1 MIPQEIIRKK
11 REKKI
16 LTNQEIETFV
26 KGLTDNSFSDS
37 HIAAMS
43 MAIYLNGMN
52 VEETVSLTKSMTN
65 SGNILNWKGV
75 VEDSF
80 ICDKHSTGGVGDKVS
95 LLLAPIIAA
104 CGGYVPMISG
114 RGLGHTGGTLDKFDS
129 IPGYNTQPDIETF
142 QKVVKKVGC
151 AIIGQTSNLAPADK
165 KLYAIRDIVGTVES
179 IPLITSSILS
189 KKIASGINYLVLDI
203 KVGNGSFNK
212 TKEIANNL
220 AELLVN
226 VAKNS
231 NMKCTAILTDM
242 NQVLGFNAGHSLEII
257 ECINFFNGI
266 KKNKRLEIITH
277 KLAAELLCMNRKDLT
292 MDFALK
298 KILNVI
304 DSGKASEKFEQMVAA
319 LGGPKNILSNYKNI
333 LPNTKY
339 TEDIFSD
346 ISGYIESI
354 STRELGMILIELGG
368 GRKNIS
374 DKIDYS
380 VGYSNVV
387 NVGDKIDTKTPL
399 LTIHA
404 KNKEDIKSIKKR
416 IKDSFIISDN
426 TINPLKDVYGK
437 VN

>member
-1 MIPQEIIRKK
+1 
-11 REKKI
+11 
-16 LTNQEIETFV
+16 
-26 KGLTDNSFSDS
+26 
-37 HIAAMS
+37 
-43 MAIYLNGMN
+43 
-52 VEETVSLTKSMTN
+52 
-65 SGNILNWKGV
+65 
-75 VEDSF
+75 
-80 ICDKHSTGGVGDKVS
+80 
-95 LLLAPIIAA
+95 
-104 CGGYVPMISG
+104 
-114 RGLGHTGGTLDKFDS
+114 
-129 IPGYNTQPDIETF
+129 
-142 QKVVKKVGC
+142 
-151 AIIGQTSNLAPADK
+151 
-165 KLYAIRDIVGTVES
+165 
-179 IPLITSSILS
+179 
-189 KKIASGINYLVLDI
+189 
-203 KVGNGSFNK
+203 
-212 TKEIANNL
+212 
-220 AELLVN
+220 
-226 VAKNS
+226 
-231 NMKCTAILTDM
+231 
-242 NQVLGFNAGHSLEII
+242 
-257 ECINFFNGI
+257 
-266 KKNKRLEIITH
+266 
-277 KLAAELLCMNRKDLT
+277 
-292 MDFALK
+292 
-298 KILNVI
+298 
-304 DSGKASEKFEQMVAA
+304 MVAA

>member
-52 VEETVSLTKSMTN
+52 LDETVSLTKSMTN
-65 SGNILNWKGV
+65 SGSILNWKGIID
-75 VEDSF
+75 DSF

-104 CGGYVPMISG
+104 CGGFVPMISG

-165 KLYAIRDIVGTVES
+165 KLYSIRDIVGTVES

-189 KKIASGINYLVLDI
+189 KKIASGINNLVLDI

-212 TKEIANNL
+212 TKDIANDL
-220 AELLVN
+220 AALLVN
-226 VAKNS
+226 VANKS
-231 NMKCTAILTDM
+231 NMSCTAILTDM

-257 ECINFFNGI
+257 ECINFFNGN
-266 KKNKRLEIITH
+266 KKNKRLETITH
-277 KLAAELLCMNRKDLT
+277 KLAAELLFMNKKDLT
-292 MDFALK
+292 MDSASK
-298 KILNVI
+298 KILNVL
-304 DSGKASEKFEQMVAA
+304 DSGKASEKFEQMVAE
-319 LGGPKNILSNYKNI
+319 LGGPKNILSNYKKI
-333 LPNTKY
+333 LPASKY

-346 ISGYIESI
+346 VSGYIEFI

-368 GRKNIS
+368 GRKKVT

-387 NVGDKIDTKTPL
+387 NVGDKVDTKTPL

-404 KNKEDIKSIKKR
+404 KNNEDIKSIKTR
-416 IKDSFIISDN
+416 IKNCFILSDKI
-426 TINPLKDVYGK
+426 INPLKDVYGK
-437 VN
+437 VS